1 MFFPLT
7 QKSFLCKQ
15 TFGKTHEIHNFT
27 RLKLEI
33 KIIQTGTINLS
44 RYPDFLFK
52 AANLKTLEKDYLH
65 GKKPW
70 CFKDLLS
77 ISFLFSLCAYIKRQ
91 FLDCCQFN
99 GYIMIMMMLLL
110 NHNGR
115 RRRIERKQK
124 NIFVDQY
131 MIDVPLISN
140 IY

>member
-1 MFFPLT
+1 M
-7 QKSFLCKQ
+7 
-15 TFGKTHEIHNFT
+15 
-27 RLKLEI
+27 
-33 KIIQTGTINLS
+33 S
-44 RYPDFLFK
+44 RYTDFPFK
-52 AANLKTLEKDYLH
+52 VANLKTLEKDNLH

-124 NIFVDQY
+124 NIFVYQY

>member
-15 TFGKTHEIHNFT
+15 TFFKTHKLHDFT

-33 KIIQTGTINLS
+33 EIIQTGTVNLNVVS

-77 ISFLFSLCAYIKRQ
+77 ISFCSLYV
-91 FLDCCQFN
+91 
-99 GYIMIMMMLLL
+99 
-110 NHNGR
+110 HT
-115 RRRIERKQK
+115 
-124 NIFVDQY
+124 
-131 MIDVPLISN
+131 
-140 IY
+140 